1 MFPVFRSQS
10 VYNLVYPFPSSAASA
25 SIAAAGGAGNTQ
37 VRRMFP
43 DKYFIG
49 STITGAVYNTV
60 AGAGGANIIGTPFT
74 DISDPSPPAVTGNSW
89 YSSALVLVQFQI
101 NQAFDCD
108 TPYPWSTKVGTG
120 RQPHVLAIPIVVRP
134 NSDTMWNIVN
144 NSAAAIA
151 GSIVIEGMLV
161 DKPEYEAWVSRTVGK

>member
-10 VYNLVYPFPSSAASA
+10 VYNLVYPFPSTAASA

-49 STITGAVYNTV
+49 STITGAVYNQAVSGTSI
-60 AGAGGANIIGTPFT
+60 AGTPLT
-74 DISDPSPPAVTGNSW
+74 DIPDPSPPAAVGNTWFAST
-89 YSSALVLVQFQI
+89 LVLVQFQI

-108 TPYPWSTKVGTG
+108 TPYPWSTKIGTG
-120 RQPHVLAIPIVVRP
+120 RQPHVLAIPLVVRP
-134 NSDTMWNIVN
+134 NSDTMWNLVN
-144 NSAAAIA
+144 NSAVAIA
-151 GSIVIEGMLV
+151 GSITIEGMLV
-161 DKPEYEAWVSRTVGK
+161 DKNEYEAWVSRTVGK